1 MVESASTSVLSSK
14 IGRGLRWLPTF
25 PLCNDNN
32 EDGDNHELIDK
43 VEAVF
48 DRRDKDGDGLLSR
61 QEFDQLF
68 DKKWNL
74 YFFLLIKHKT

>member
-1 MVESASTSVLSSK
+1 MFL
-14 IGRGLRWLPTF
+14 IGRGQCWPPTF

-32 EDGDNHELIDK
+32 EDNDNHELIDK

-68 DKKWNL
+68 DKK
-74 YFFLLIKHKT
+74 